1 MAEELISKNNLKF
14 KLNFGADKAG
24 EAGLTDIARGLT
36 LALGYVEEE
45 QVYLPDIAKDT
56 ARVKNDAYWAHEKN
70 RFGSWLR
77 CSNCDYKIEDD
88 IWGGMYPKNYCPK
101 CGLNML
107 GYVEKDGNL
116 KDFKK
121 EKEPT

>member
-14 KLNFGADKAG
+14 KINFGADKAA
-24 EAGLTDIARGLT
+24 EAGLRDIARGLT

-45 QVYLPDIAKDT
+45 QVYLPDVTKA
-56 ARVKNDAYWAHEKN
+56 KNDAYWAHEKN

-77 CSNCDYKIEDD
+77 CSNCDHKIEDD
-88 IWGGMYPKNYCPK
+88 IWGGMYPTNNCPE
-101 CGLNML
+101 CGFNML

-116 KDFKK
+116 KSFKK
-121 EKEPT
+121 EKESA